1 MNPSTCACA
10 PFRNNP
16 SSSMNPLWC
25 GACSYASR
33 TRSSARLG
41 SRSKYPMSDCVDRT
55 AALALPSP
63 DLPNSASAVMSFEYP
78 SLSSRSRLNL
88 FWVYTSRVLMRTSFF
103 FHPTDDGMRPHSSRN
118 SPSHRST
125 RSSRVSKGS
134 PPPPSPSHSVLASST
149 SLERMSG
156 SISVSKEASQ
166 MQSAMLDDAVA
177 WSLKAPRIAG
187 ATSPGS
193 SSSRST
199 HQQSSARNLR
209 AFFASTPVTACRVRE
224 EGKGGSGSGSAM
236 NICRLGLVGSRGGSD
251 GRGSMGELLKVDAP
265 CRP

>member
-1 MNPSTCACA
+1 M
-10 PFRNNP
+10 
-16 SSSMNPLWC
+16 
-25 GACSYASR
+25 
-33 TRSSARLG
+33 
-41 SRSKYPMSDCVDRT
+41 
-55 AALALPSP
+55 
-63 DLPNSASAVMSFEYP
+63 
-78 SLSSRSRLNL
+78 
-88 FWVYTSRVLMRTSFF
+88 
-103 FHPTDDGMRPHSSRN
+103 
-118 SPSHRST
+118 
-125 RSSRVSKGS
+125 SKGS